1 MAFDDLLRFRMN
13 GSQLWMKRLELSN
26 SPDFLHP
33 KLYKNIEHTVSDAFH
48 YDFNLIVEEFSLYQQ
63 LAPKMQ
69 TQLIQQLFS
78 WFIRDFKYFFNSCEI
93 GFRNEFI
100 IKLYARVHR
109 PGTEIQR
116 YGREAEEVVLIQ
128 SGQVDMF
135 TKEGNRFMVLP
146 LHSIFNDYQL
156 LFNLKSNISFKAH
169 TPTFRKEEDL
179 LAIENQIRTM
189 NLNCEHF

>member
-1 MAFDDLLRFRMN
+1 
-13 GSQLWMKRLELSN
+13 
-26 SPDFLHP
+26 
-33 KLYKNIEHTVSDAFH
+33 
-48 YDFNLIVEEFSLYQQ
+48 
-63 LAPKMQ
+63 MQ

-156 LFNLKSNISFKAH
+156 LFNLKSNI
-169 TPTFRKEEDL
+169 
-179 LAIENQIRTM
+179 
-189 NLNCEHF
+189 